1 MSDELHLL
9 TGVQQRA
16 TSLYHTQSNGLVERQ
31 KRTITNSLVNVLEEN
46 PLKWPSIIEGVLI
59 VHRVCKHSS
68 TKYFPI
74 KLLYNREPVLLDVKY
89 KLPSTENSDPGDT
102 VFSSSNVIREEVH
115 RHKEGAKETAT

>member
-89 KLPSTENSDPGDT
+89 KLPSTENSDPDDT

-115 RHKEGAKETAT
+115 RHKEGPKETAT